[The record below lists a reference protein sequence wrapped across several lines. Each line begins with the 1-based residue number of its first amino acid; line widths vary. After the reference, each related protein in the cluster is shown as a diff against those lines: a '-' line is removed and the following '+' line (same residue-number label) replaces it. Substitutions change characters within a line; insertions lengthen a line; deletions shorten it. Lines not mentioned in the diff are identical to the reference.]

1 MSITSDIAFARRI
14 VSVMDLKFS
23 VFGIRFGID
32 PLLDIIP
39 GLGNLLAVGVSCYLF
54 WIAYRMNVPPH
65 VYLRMLW
72 NIGVDYVFGVV
83 PYIGIVMDLFFRA
96 NVKNLALIE
105 KYHDPSIL
113 EGELLDPL
121 PA

>member
-1 MSITSDIAFARRI
+1 MSVTSEIGFARRM
-14 VSVMDLKFS
+14 VSVMDVKFS

-39 GLGNLLAVGVSCYLF
+39 GLGNALAVGVSCYLF
-54 WIAYRMNVPPH
+54 WIAYRVKVPTH

-72 NIGVDYVFGVV
+72 NIIVDYIFGVV

-96 NVKNLALIE
+96 NVKNLALID

-113 EGELLDPL
+113 VGELVDV
-121 PA
+121 